1 MNIKYCFHRRRDGV
15 LAQKL
20 VDKVVD
26 VVTCSSR
33 HQIRKRSL
41 KDNNDES
48 PESIAAASPSPS
60 PSAGAMKEF
69 WKLDVWEDD
78 ARRRRRLVRN
88 PIGSTHPEA
97 TLKVKQARKPEKHAS
112 HVQLKMAEIS
122 S

>member
-1 MNIKYCFHRRRDGV
+1 M
-15 LAQKL
+15 

-97 TLKVKQARKPEKHAS
+97 TLKVTSAQITTNGRNQFEMKYLKH
-112 HVQLKMAEIS
+112 
-122 S
+122 